1 MAVVQVPR
9 ERMVGHGIG
18 SSLVHEVGHQAAAL
32 LDLVPSLRVPL
43 AEAEGAATP
52 AERAAWP
59 CWQRWVSEMV
69 ADVWSVGTL
78 GISSTLGLI
87 GVVSLPRWFVFRINL
102 DDPHPSP
109 FIRVHLSCA
118 VGAEL
123 FGGPQWRHLAGLW
136 DALYPGSE
144 LDAERAELFA
154 ALRATLPQVAPLLC
168 EHRPAALGGRRVRDV
183 LPTKGRDPASLAA
196 LGRRWGS
203 EPRAYRAVPLS
214 LAFAVLGQARWC
226 GLVTP
231 ADESRIVGDLLTFSA
246 LRSTLDLTQICSAH
260 TTALARARRATAR

>member
-1 MAVVQVPR
+1 VPR

-32 LDLVPSLRVPL
+32 LDLVPSLRAPL
-43 AEAEGAATP
+43 AGVEQQAPP
-52 AERAAWP
+52 AERQAWA
-59 CWQRWVSEMV
+59 CWQRWISEVV
-69 ADVWSVGTL
+69 ADVWSIGTL
-78 GISSTLGLI
+78 GIGSTLGLI

-109 FIRVHLSCA
+109 FVRVLASCA

-123 FGGPQWRHLAGLW
+123 FPDPQWQRLAGIW
-136 DALYPGSE
+136 DAMYPGSG
-144 LDAERAELFA
+144 LDAERTQLFA
-154 ALRATLPQVAPLLC
+154 ALRATLPELAKRLC
-168 EHRPAALGGRRVRDV
+168 EHRPAALGGRRLRDV
-183 LPTKGRDPASLAA
+183 LPTKGREPAA
-196 LGRRWGS
+196 LAGLARRWGS
-203 EPRAYRAVPLS
+203 DPHAYRAAAPS

-231 ADESRIVGDLLTFSA
+231 AEESRIVGDLLSFSA

-260 TTALARARRATAR
+260 TTALARARRAAAG